1 MTETYRILKYYFIT
15 AILTVLMTAGMCGFF
30 IAKTNSEFM
39 LFG

>member
-1 MTETYRILKYYFIT
+1 MSETYRVLRYYFVT
-15 AILTVLMTAGMCGFF
+15 AILVVLLTAGMCGFF